1 MSEGVVFTFM
11 CGRFMIKR
19 NSQPR
24 VSVNGQSRLEIFAFL
39 RTERLLP
46 HHPPLFFSWTGE
58 GGGDSLLTIV
68 LYCLFGVRRSRGTST
83 TPCWEYKVER
93 QSRISTARRRKKTL
107 TRPSQSVGLVMVCV
121 CGDFWFF
128 FGNVLFGLKLCL
140 CTFPGYN
147 IILIH
152 HFCVEHDF
160 KSLKILTT
168 GEVYM

>member
-58 GGGDSLLTIV
+58 GGGGFPVNHCIV
-68 LYCLFGVRRSRGTST
+68 LSVWGQKVKGYVHNAVLGVQGRALV
-83 TPCWEYKVER
+83 KDFHR
-93 QSRISTARRRKKTL
+93 QKKKKN
-107 TRPSQSVGLVMVCV
+107 P
-121 CGDFWFF
+121 
-128 FGNVLFGLKLCL
+128 N
-140 CTFPGYN
+140 
-147 IILIH
+147 
-152 HFCVEHDF
+152 
-160 KSLKILTT
+160 
-168 GEVYM
+168 